1 MANAITNGSAAHC
14 AAAALSLAL
23 ATPLL
28 AQDDDAPRAVESCVS
43 HPSIKRTKVL
53 GDGNI
58 VFVMRDD
65 TIYNN
70 ALPRQCPSL
79 RRGSLVNYPIENK
92 RLCAGSAFQVLW
104 EMGNKNYIPAFVCH
118 LGNFVP
124 ITEDELA
131 DLTAMTAVGSERNQ
145 RRRSNREAVTTE
157 PVALPPAEPV
167 ALPPTEPV
175 ESPPTEPAIEP

>member
-1 MANAITNGSAAHC
+1 MAHAITSRPAAHC
-14 AAAALSLAL
+14 AAAVLSLAL
-23 ATPLL
+23 AGPLL
-28 AQDDDAPRAVESCVS
+28 AQDDGAQRAVETCVN

-53 GDGNI
+53 GAGNI

-70 ALPRQCPSL
+70 SLLRQCPGL

-104 EMGNKNYIPAFVCH
+104 EMGNKNFIPAFVCH

-131 DLTAMTAVGSERNQ
+131 DLTAMTAVGPERNQ
-145 RRRSNREAVTTE
+145 RRRSNREAVTAE

-167 ALPPTEPV
+167 EPPPAEPV